1 MEVVSWIIRSR
12 AVAGLSALCERAAD
26 KDSTSYSD
34 STLIAI
40 YNRFYSDWE
49 ELRGWWGKFW

>member
-26 KDSTSYSD
+26 KDSVSYSG
-34 STLIAI
+34 STFIPI
-40 YNRFYSDWE
+40 YNLFYSD
-49 ELRGWWGKFW
+49 